1 MLTAALLL
9 KLRGLSTLEVMT
21 ALTVSTLDGSCVLTD
36 DDATFETVG
45 DVKLAL
51 QDRRGVHRFQ
61 LRLMLGERILEDDV
75 TLATLGTPQPRLNLV
90 TLPYHEDDESKQA
103 LDGAVDD
110 GMLEEVRRL
119 LQLPVNPNI
128 RAKVGLAS
136 TPIFNAARNGDP
148 TIAELLIEAKADP
161 NAPCGYFDDYLDN
174 FVRCTPLYVAVQHP
188 DAAVVQLLC
197 RASADVNAVDS
208 EGDTPFTSA
217 ACEQHLDVMR
227 TLVAARADVDHA
239 APAGDDDCGNTA
251 LQKAAWKGDVNMLQL
266 LLDLGADINRPD
278 EDGYTPLAAS
288 AWVGGDGPATRM
300 LIAAR
305 ADVDSG
311 RSPPLALA
319 MQREDRKCAH
329 LLLEAGATQAKA
341 RAHQGVADN
350 PENVYFVGHQSSEEQ
365 RRAVDALIAAHN
377 SDAEWL
383 LWFHP
388 GKALAVMHSVEQPP
402 ELAQPDVYY
411 SWRRSVAHCTHGVLL
426 KNTGRAARETTYEYM
441 QEYIRTHGLQLTAE
455 YLDEEMAACLRV
467 LPDGSQAR
475 VADCPPRCDRS
486 RSPRA
491 VV

>member
-1 MLTAALLL
+1 
-9 KLRGLSTLEVMT
+9 MT

-161 NAPCGYFDDYLDN
+161 NAPCGYLDN
-174 FVRCTPLYVAVQHP
+174 DLDDIVESTPLHIAVQHP

-251 LQKAAWKGDVNMLQL
+251 LQKAAWKADVFMLRL
-266 LLDLGADINRPD
+266 LLDLGADINRTD
-278 EDGYTPLAAS
+278 EDGWTPLAAS
-288 AWVGGDGPATRM
+288 TWACGDAPATRM
-300 LIAAR
+300 LIAAG

-311 RSPPLALA
+311 RPPPLALA

-402 ELAQPDVYY
+402 ELAQPGVCY
-411 SWRRSVAHCTHGVLL
+411 SWRRSIAHCTHGVLL
-426 KNTGRAARETTYEYM
+426 KNSGRAARETTYEYM